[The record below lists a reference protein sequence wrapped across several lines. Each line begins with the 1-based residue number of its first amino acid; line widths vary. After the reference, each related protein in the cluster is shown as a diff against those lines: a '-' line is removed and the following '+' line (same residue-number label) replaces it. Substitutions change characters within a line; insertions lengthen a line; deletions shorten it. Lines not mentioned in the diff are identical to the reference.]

1 LTRRSP
7 LLDGLNP
14 EQQEAVLAVEGPVL
28 ILAGAGSGKT
38 RVITHRIAHLVVDLG
53 VPSDQVLAVTFTNKA
68 AGEMKARTEAL
79 LGGTSLASWISTF
92 HAFCVRVLRREA
104 GAAGLPGGFVI
115 YDQDDQVAAVR
126 DALRALDLSEKL
138 HPPRRILSRIS
149 ALKNRAHLPKG
160 VWNDTSDPRAEARG
174 LVESSGR
181 APEEEGFGSFGAE
194 TFARIAERY
203 RQTLESAQA
212 VDFDDLLLKTVALF
226 AENAPVREVYRHRF
240 PYVLVDEYQ
249 DTNAAQYEII
259 RHLVGRSGNV
269 TVVGDED
276 QSIYSWRG
284 ADIQNILDFEH
295 DFPGARVFRLEQNYR
310 SSQGIL
316 DAASAL
322 VAHNQRR
329 KGKTLR
335 AVRAEGAPVR
345 LHTATDEYEEAAW
358 VVDRIASERSGRG
371 RAAILFRMNAQ
382 SRLFEEAL
390 LRRRLPYV
398 VLGGVGF
405 YERREVK
412 DLLSYLRL
420 VLNPQDPMALRRVLN
435 VPPRGIGAK
444 STEEL
449 ERTAAT
455 TGGSLWEAIGIVVDE
470 ARLPAR
476 ATQPLARFRELIG
489 LLREEA
495 PRLTVKGLITRVL
508 EASGYAAALAQEDS
522 QESQD
527 RLENLAELISAA
539 SDYDARAPETGLA
552 GFLDQT
558 ALVSEVDQL
567 GDDTPVVLMTF
578 HAAKGLEFES
588 VFLVGLEEGLMPH
601 SRSLTGDEALEEERR
616 LCYVG
621 MTRAMERLSLTHA
634 QSRQVFGQR
643 RLAEA
648 SRFLDEIPDGA
659 LDRSGG
665 FREASYAART
675 KPRPVFGSAWSR
687 ASPMPVAPMPAGLAE
702 IRPGMRVRHPL
713 FGVGTV
719 LRSDGSGDELKV
731 TVSFPGVGAKRLV
744 ARYAGLELL

>member
-1 LTRRSP
+1 LTEAKA
-7 LLDGLNP
+7 LLGGLNP
-14 EQQEAVLAVEGPVL
+14 EQQAAVLAVEGPVL

-38 RVITHRIAHLVVDLG
+38 RVITHRIAHLVMDLG
-53 VPSDQVLAVTFTNKA
+53 VPSEQVLAVTFTNKA

-79 LGGTSLASWISTF
+79 LGGAALASWISTF

-104 GAAGLPGGFVI
+104 GAAGLPAGFVI

-126 DALRALDLSEKL
+126 EALRALDLSEKL
-138 HPPRRILSRIS
+138 HPPRRVLSRIS
-149 ALKNRAHLPKG
+149 ARKN
-160 VWNDTSDPRAEARG
+160 
-174 LVESSGR
+174 SGR
-181 APEEEGFGSFGAE
+181 APEEESFDSFGAE
-194 TFARIAERY
+194 TFGRIAERY
-203 RQTLESAQA
+203 GQALEAAHA
-212 VDFDDLLLKTVALF
+212 VDFDDLLLKTLALF
-226 AENAPVREVYRHRF
+226 SSNAAVREAYRRRF

-249 DTNAAQYEII
+249 DTNSAQYEII
-259 RHLVGRSGNV
+259 RHLVGEGGNV

-295 DFPGARVFRLEQNYR
+295 DFPGARVYRLEQNYR
-310 SSQGIL
+310 STQAIL
-316 DAASAL
+316 DTASAL
-322 VAHNQRR
+322 VAHNLRR

-335 AVRAEGAPVR
+335 AVRATGAPVR
-345 LHTATDEYEEAAW
+345 LYTATDEYEEAAW
-358 VVDRIASERSGRG
+358 VVDRIAGERRGPG

-398 VLGGVGF
+398 VVGGVGF

-412 DLLSYLRL
+412 DLLAYLRL
-420 VLNPQDPMALRRVLN
+420 VLNPRDPVALRRILN
-435 VPPRGIGAK
+435 VPARGIGPK
-444 STEEL
+444 TTDEL
-449 ERTAAT
+449 GRTADAE
-455 TGGSLWEAIGIVVDE
+455 GLSLWEAIGLVVDE

-476 ATQPLARFRELIG
+476 ASQPLARFRELVE

-527 RLENLAELISAA
+527 RLENLAELVSAA
-539 SDYDARAPETGLA
+539 ADYDAREPEGGLP

-567 GDDTPVVLMTF
+567 GDDAPVVLMTF
-578 HAAKGLEFES
+578 HAAKGLEFDS

-648 SRFLDEIPDGA
+648 SRFLDEIPEAA
-659 LDRSGG
+659 LERSGG
-665 FREASYAART
+665 VRQAAYAAR
-675 KPRPVFGSAWSR
+675 PMLRPSGGSAWSGR
-687 ASPMPVAPMPAGLAE
+687 DGSVVPPLPPGLAE
-702 IRPGMRVRHPL
+702 IRPGVRVRHPL

-719 LRSDGSGDELKV
+719 LRSDGSGDDLKV
-731 TVSFPGVGAKRLV
+731 TVSFAGVGAKRLV
-744 ARYAGLELL
+744 ARYAGLEVL

>member
-1 LTRRSP
+1 LTRDTS
-7 LLDGLNP
+7 LLEGLNA
-14 EQQEAVLAVEGPVL
+14 EQRAAVLAVDGPVL

-38 RVITHRIAHLVVDLG
+38 RVITHRIAHLVVDRG
-53 VPSDQVLAVTFTNKA
+53 VPSDQILAVTFTNQA

-79 LGGTSLASWISTF
+79 LGGAALASRISTF

-104 GAAGLPGGFVI
+104 EAAGLPPGFVI

-138 HPPRRILSRIS
+138 HPPRRVLARIS
-149 ALKNRAHLPKG
+149 AQKNKTPVTRR
-160 VWNDTSDPRAEARG
+160 VRND
-174 LVESSGR
+174 
-181 APEEEGFGSFGAE
+181 EGGALDEGALDATGAE
-194 TFARIAERY
+194 TFANIAARY
-203 RQTLESAQA
+203 EQALESARA
-212 VDFDDLLLKTVALF
+212 VDFDDLLLRTVALLSHD
-226 AENAPVREVYRHRF
+226 AHIRESYRRRF

-249 DTNAAQYEII
+249 DTNSAQYEII
-259 RHLVGRSGNV
+259 RHLVGRGGNV

-295 DFPGARVFRLEQNYR
+295 DFPGAQVFRLEQNYR
-310 SSQGIL
+310 SSQAIL
-316 DAASAL
+316 DTASAL
-322 VAHNQRR
+322 VAHNLRR
-329 KGKTLR
+329 KGKILR
-335 AVRAEGAPVR
+335 AVRAAGTPVR

-358 VVDRIASERSGRG
+358 VVDRIAGERGGRG

-390 LRRRLPYV
+390 LRRRLPYL

-412 DLLSYLRL
+412 DLLAYLRL
-420 VLNPQDPMALRRVLN
+420 VLNPRDGVALRRVLN

-444 STEEL
+444 SALEL
-449 ERTAAT
+449 ERIADAS
-455 TGGSLWEAIGIVVDE
+455 GSTLWEAIGVVVDE

-476 ATQPLARFRELIG
+476 ATQPLARFRELVE

-495 PRLTVKGLITRVL
+495 AGLTVKGLITRVL
-508 EASGYAAALAQEDS
+508 EASGYSAVLAQEDS

-527 RLENLAELISAA
+527 RLENLAELVSAA
-539 SDYDARAPETGLA
+539 ADYDAREPEGGLG
-552 GFLDQT
+552 GFLDRA

-567 GDDTPVVLMTF
+567 RDEAPVVLMTF

-601 SRSLTGDEALEEERR
+601 SRSLTSDEALEEERR

-643 RLAEA
+643 RLAQA
-648 SRFLDEIPDGA
+648 SRFLGEMPEA
-659 LDRSGG
+659 CLDRSGG
-665 FREASYAART
+665 VWPVSAAQASPRS
-675 KPRPVFGSAWSR
+675 KPGSGWSR
-687 ASPMPVAPMPAGLAE
+687 PSPTPLPPVPEGLSE
-702 IRPGMRVRHPL
+702 IRPGVKVRHPL

-719 LRSDGSGDELKV
+719 LRCDGSGEELKV
-731 TVSFPGVGAKRLV
+731 TVSFAGVGAKRLV
-744 ARYAGLELL
+744 ARYAGLEVL